1 MNTEREKTEALSDAV
16 ELYSDKLEDATH
28 YTRVYDEIWYLRWS
42 SLISNYVVYHDG
54 IYVPFLIPK
63 SFEIKPL

>member
-1 MNTEREKTEALSDAV
+1 MNTEREKTDALSDAV
-16 ELYSDKLEDATH
+16 EIDNNKPEGATH
-28 YTRVYDEIWYLRWS
+28 YAIVYDEIWYLRWS
-42 SLISNYVVYHDG
+42 ILISSYVVYHNG

>member
-1 MNTEREKTEALSDAV
+1 MNTEREKTDALSDAV
-16 ELYSDKLEDATH
+16 EIDNNKPEGATH

-42 SLISNYVVYHDG
+42 SLISIYLVYHDG

>member
-1 MNTEREKTEALSDAV
+1 MNSEREKTDVLSDVV
-16 ELYSDKLEDATH
+16 EIDNNKPEGATH
-28 YTRVYDEIWYLRWS
+28 YARVYDEIWYFRWS
-42 SLISNYVVYHDG
+42 SLISSYVVYHDG